1 MNQDQITSLGV
12 SPEIVLVGGSIKG
25 AMKAVNASSRDL
37 WIVERSAIRVI
48 ENFNVRVHNQAL
60 TDHIRSLANSMKLD
74 GFRPEHPLAGY
85 VSNEGGELAI
95 YLTDG
100 HNRLAAFDLAVS
112 EGAEMTDLPMVV
124 SSKSRS
130 MEDITV
136 GLVTSNSGKPL
147 DTLEKAFVCKRLTQF
162 NWDSKRI
169 AERLGFS
176 TPTYVDDLLL
186 LAGSPSAVIMMVADG
201 KVAAATAIEML
212 KKHGNKAPQM
222 LQEGLERAKTQ
233 GKEKLTK
240 RFTTDPGLKFV
251 TRSAPTL
258 FTTVKEI
265 SADPAFAQLDAGL
278 RDKVQKL
285 MDEIADLQAKA
296 SQPKE
301 AKSPKA
307 PKEPKA
313 PKTAKPAASKGFVS
327 RPKKAHAK
335 VDAS

>member
-1 MNQDQITSLGV
+1 MKQDQITSLGV
-12 SPEIVLVGGSIKG
+12 SPDIVLVGGSIKG
-25 AMKAVNASSRDL
+25 AMKAANASSRDL
-37 WIVERSAIRVI
+37 WIVQRNAIRVI

-60 TDHIRSLANSMKLD
+60 TDHIRGLANSMKLE
-74 GFRPEHPLAGY
+74 GFKPEHPLAGF
-85 VSNEGGELAI
+85 VSNEGGELVI

-100 HNRLAAFDLAVS
+100 HNRLEAFDIAVS
-112 EGAEMTDLPMVV
+112 EGAEMTELPMVV

-169 AERLGFS
+169 AERLGIS
-176 TPTYVDDLLL
+176 TSTYVDDLLL
-186 LAGSPSAVIMMVADG
+186 LAGAPSDVVMMVVNAQ
-201 KVAAATAIEML
+201 VAAATAIDML

-222 LQEGLERAKTQ
+222 LEEGLERAKTQ
-233 GKEKLTK
+233 GKDKVTK

-258 FTTVKEI
+258 YTTVKEI
-265 SADPAFAQLDAGL
+265 CADPAFQQLNTDL
-278 RDKVQKL
+278 REKVQTL
-285 MDEIADLQAKA
+285 MDEIAQLQAKA

-301 AKSPKA
+301 PKVLKTPKA
-307 PKEPKA
+307 SN
-313 PKTAKPAASKGFVS
+313 TSKPFVS
-327 RPKKAHAK
+327 RAKKTAAATQ
-335 VDAS
+335 AS